1 MQSGVGGMDKRR
13 HQRTVGLWVGRLW
26 NDYIKWGNA
35 GIFVNEY
42 VSVIL
47 RNFLVI
53 LRVIET

>member
-1 MQSGVGGMDKRR
+1 MDKRR
-13 HQRTVGLWVGRLW
+13 HQRAVGLWVGRLW
-26 NDYIKWGNA
+26 NDYGKWENL

-47 RNFLVI
+47 RDFLVI